1 MKWLFLLLLIINL
14 GIFAWGYQHEQMRQS
29 VSIVAGSDVGDMRL
43 LDEAQQASESKI
55 LAPTPT
61 PTTELEPEPEVV
73 TMETESEVGV
83 APTAAVAEPSE
94 KAETP
99 TEIAAE
105 TESAPQQQIE
115 TETESEAETELQAG
129 TGQVVDTVIATVKQT
144 ASLANETE
152 KQPELQTD
160 TGRVVETDPKT
171 QSATADAETEQP
183 ALENPAA
190 DTTPAPAIPEITSR
204 CGSIGPLKDRKTAK
218 EIVQGLKKSKFKA
231 ELEKSVEKKQIGFWV
246 VIPPLVDGSR
256 AREKIAE
263 LSRAGLK
270 DIWHFRG
277 GGLKNAISLG
287 MFSKKENAE
296 NYSREVLKKG
306 FKTKIQ
312 PRYLNKTRYLVKFS
326 INKPKIV
333 TRLMWRMV
341 EWKYSK
347 HEFHE
352 QPCEPIATR

>member
-43 LDEAQQASESKI
+43 LDEAQQASESKM
-55 LAPTPT
+55 LAPTP
-61 PTTELEPEPEVV
+61 ELEPEVA
-73 TMETESEVGV
+73 TLETESEVAI
-83 APTAAVAEPSE
+83 APTATTAEPSE

-105 TESAPQQQIE
+105 IESAPQQQRE
-115 TETESEAETELQAG
+115 TKTESVAETESQAG
-129 TGQVVDTVIATVKQT
+129 TEQVVDTAIATEEQTVSLASKTEKPAEPQT
-144 ASLANETE
+144 ATE
-152 KQPELQTD
+152 P
-160 TGRVVETDPKT
+160 VVGTETDPKA
-171 QSATADAETEQP
+171 QSATADAESEKP
-183 ALENPAA
+183 ALERPVA
-190 DTTPAPAIPEITSR
+190 DDRPAPAKPEISSR
-204 CGSIGPLKDRKTAK
+204 CGSIGPLKDRKLAK
-218 EIVQGLKKSKFKA
+218 EMVQELEKSKFKA
-231 ELEKSVEKKQIGFWV
+231 KLEQSVEKKQIGFWV

-256 AREKIAE
+256 AQAKIDE
-263 LSRAGLK
+263 LTRAGLK

-296 NYSREVLKKG
+296 NYSRAVLKKG

-341 EWKYSK
+341 ERKYSK

-352 QPCEPIATR
+352 HSCEPIATR